1 MGIQQLRG
9 PYLTQ
14 FWPLTH
20 LEWTIYGHFAN
31 HLTFVNMSISWL
43 NPTHHCIN
51 IFSHIFI
58 DFLSFKPSLGGH
70 WTNVDYLTT
79 SFCTRCCWKPTN
91 QTSWTQFIFLNLIE
105 IQVLIQIHMFSIEI
119 IWLSSSL
126 QWFFICPG
134 IKCYWESVVV
144 GSNASESKLSNI
156 IFAICKYWIW
166 KDHEIESTF
175 LSTKVVVYKKISD

>member
-1 MGIQQLRG
+1 MGIQQLCG

-79 SFCTRCCWKPTN
+79 SFCTRCCWKPT
-91 QTSWTQFIFLNLIE
+91 TRISWTQFIFLNLIE

-119 IWLSSSL
+119 IWLSSSM

-134 IKCYWESVVV
+134 SKCYWESVVV
-144 GSNASESKLSNI
+144 GSNASESKFSNI
-156 IFAICKYWIW
+156 IFTICKFEWIMNW
-166 KDHEIESTF
+166 SVLTF
-175 LSTKVVVYKKISD
+175 LEI